1 MTSAT
6 DTILVGPN
14 SFGAR
19 LSNSSTTMALRL
31 KQSMQGTERNKK
43 IIRSTSKGKQQM
55 MTFQKFLR
63 QRRRKK
69 IKGAEESGHDSL
81 DPDDMIRVDDWRVSL
96 RWRSRERARLVHQLE
111 AK

>member
-1 MTSAT
+1 
-6 DTILVGPN
+6 
-14 SFGAR
+14 
-19 LSNSSTTMALRL
+19 
-31 KQSMQGTERNKK
+31 
-43 IIRSTSKGKQQM
+43 M

-96 RWRSRERARLVHQLE
+96 RWRTRERVRLV
-111 AK
+111 

>member
-19 LSNSSTTMALRL
+19 LSNSSTAMVWL

-96 RWRSRERARLVHQLE
+96 RWRTRERVRLV
-111 AK
+111 

>member
-31 KQSMQGTERNKK
+31 KQSMQGTGRNKK
-43 IIRSTSKGKQQM
+43 IIRSTSKGKQQNDDVPEISK
-55 MTFQKFLR
+55 TAATQKD
-63 QRRRKK
+63 QRRR
-69 IKGAEESGHDSL
+69 G
-81 DPDDMIRVDDWRVSL
+81 IRPR
-96 RWRSRERARLVHQLE
+96 QP
-111 AK
+111 